1 APTAEPPQADV
12 LVMESTYG
20 KPLFRFPPAAEVRER
35 LVDAVTDALAE
46 GRQPI
51 VYGYALGKAQEIVR
65 VLTDAGFPV
74 TEHGAVRRLSDLYES
89 FGVPLGHRRTY
100 DRWDFHGKRQLPL
113 EERGVL
119 VAPPNAARGSFTA
132 QFDNPFRVVLTGWSL
147 FPNAIYRYGVDLA
160 LPLSDHAD
168 YDELLT
174 TIDIVQPKKVYTHH
188 GFKEFADDLRA
199 RGIDAKLAKPPA
211 QMELFA

>member
-1 APTAEPPQADV
+1 
-12 LVMESTYG
+12 
-20 KPLFRFPPAAEVRER
+20 
-35 LVDAVTDALAE
+35 
-46 GRQPI
+46 
-51 VYGYALGKAQEIVR
+51 
-65 VLTDAGFPV
+65 
-74 TEHGAVRRLSDLYES
+74 
-89 FGVPLGHRRTY
+89 
-100 DRWDFHGKRQLPL
+100 
-113 EERGVL
+113 
-119 VAPPNAARGSFTA
+119 
-132 QFDNPFRVVLTGWSL
+132 
-147 FPNAIYRYGVDLA
+147 YGVDLA